1 MINLNERY
9 VAEILEN
16 LIEEGAP
23 FCTCDNCLTDIMV
36 LTLNSLPPRYVA
48 DSASIHF
55 FYPSKSSEIETRNQ
69 IRHELFRSIKRVSDN
84 PRH

>member
-9 VAEILEN
+9 VAEILEQ

-23 FCTCDNCLTDIMV
+23 FCTCENCLTDIMV
-36 LTLNSLPPRYVA
+36 VTLNSLPPRYVA
-48 DSASIHF
+48 DCSTMNF
-55 FYPSKSSEIETRNQ
+55 FYPSKTIEIESRDMILKQ
-69 IRHELFRSIKRVSDN
+69 VFESIKLVSSN